1 MSRLNNAAVAAEP
14 NENILELR
22 NLGKHF
28 GGLTVFSDINLRVR
42 RGEIYG
48 IIGTNGSGKTTIFN
62 IVCGILKPE
71 EGQVFYDGEDI
82 TGMAPWQLAR
92 KGIGRCFQ
100 LVMPFQSMSPLENVR
115 VARAT
120 AGRYSGNRLFSTDEI
135 MELTGLKDKRDV
147 ATSELSL
154 PDKKNVEIARA
165 LACNPKLVL
174 FDEVSCGLS
183 GEEIGVRMALMK
195 KLAEKGVTIVV
206 IEHIMM
212 FIKEICDRVAVLH
225 AGEIIAEGQPKE
237 VAQEKSVIDAYLG
250 GRSL

>member
-1 MSRLNNAAVAAEP
+1 MSRQNNTEGKMRS
-14 NENILELR
+14 NILELH
-22 NLGKHF
+22 NLEKRF
-28 GGLTVFSDINLRVR
+28 GGLTVFSNINMQVKQ
-42 RGEIYG
+42 GEIYG

-71 EGQVFYDGEDI
+71 LGKVVYDGEDI
-82 TGMAPWQLAR
+82 TGMAPWQIAR

-100 LVMPFQSMSPLENVR
+100 LVMPFQSLTPLENVR

-120 AGRYSGNRLFSTDEI
+120 AGRFSDHRLFSVDEI

-147 ATSELSL
+147 PTSELSL

-183 GEEIGVRMALMK
+183 GEEIGVRMQLMK
-195 KLAEKGVTIVV
+195 DLAKKGVTIIV

-225 AGEIIAEGQPKE
+225 AGEVIMEGIPAE
-237 VAQEKSVIDAYLG
+237 VAREKSVIDAYLG
-250 GRSL
+250 GRSM

>member
-1 MSRLNNAAVAAEP
+1 MIGQSCAGEKSDSI
-14 NENILELR
+14 ILELH
-22 NLGKHF
+22 NLEKRF
-28 GGLTVFSDINLRVR
+28 GGLTVFSDINMQVKK
-42 RGEIYG
+42 GEIYG

-71 EGQVFYDGEDI
+71 IGKVVYDGENI
-82 TGMAPWQLAR
+82 TGMAPWQIAR

-100 LVMPFQSMSPLENVR
+100 LVMPFQSMTPLENVR

-120 AGRYSGNRLFSTDEI
+120 AGRFSEYRMFSIDEI
-135 MELTGLKDKRDV
+135 MELTGLKDKQNV
-147 ATSELSL
+147 STSELSL

-183 GEEIGVRMALMK
+183 GEEISVRMQLMK
-195 KLAEKGVTIVV
+195 DLAQKGVTIVV

-225 AGEIIAEGQPKE
+225 AGEIIMEGAPAD
-237 VAQEKSVIDAYLG
+237 VAREESVIDAYLG
-250 GRSL
+250 GRSM